1 MTVSSENAKSGP
13 YACNGVTVNF
23 PYAFRILDET
33 HVKVILTNA
42 AGVETVLTLNTDY
55 TVTGVGAANGG
66 NIVVSPARASGNFI
80 TNLRNPPFTQ
90 ETDLQNQG
98 AYYAETVE
106 DRFDLLTMQ
115 IQAVKERADRSVA
128 LPASDE
134 DDPDV
139 LVADIKR
146 AGAFPIVV
154 VLTQSEYDALSPP
167 SSTTLYL
174 VVA

>member
-13 YACNGVTVNF
+13 YACNGVTTAF
-23 PYAFRILDET
+23 PYTFRILDES
-33 HVKVILTNA
+33 HIKVILTNSQ
-42 AGVETVLTLNTDY
+42 GVETVLALNSDY

-66 NIVVSPARASGNFI
+66 NVVVSPAKASGNFI
-80 TNLRNPPFTQ
+80 TNLRHPPFTQ
-90 ETDLQNQG
+90 ETDFQNQG

-115 IQAVKERADRSVA
+115 IQTVKERADRSVA
-128 LPASDE
+128 LPASDD
-134 DDPDV
+134 DDPDA

-154 VLTQSEYDALSPP
+154 VLTQSQYDALSPP

-174 VVA
+174 VVP